1 MAPRKANCSFLIP
14 TLKLKIKERLFPFYT
29 LKLIAFYVPILYSNV
44 IHKFGNE
51 MIDVNSLE
59 RANKRKTRAMKI
71 LDELQLIQKWSTVG
85 DCYLVG
91 ATAYNLIVSPDI
103 DMETFSEEL
112 NPDKIMKEL
121 ASLINNKNV
130 LELKFKN
137 YMESDFQGFYF
148 KIIYLDNQEEWNIDM
163 WLFSNE
169 RQGALSKDLVPL
181 MKKALSNTTRQA
193 ILEIKEA
200 LLQENLIYS
209 SIYIYQAVLDYGVSN
224 VTDFLAWTKN
234 HNTNG
239 LIPWKPQ

>member
-71 LDELQLIQKWSTVG
+71 LDELQLIRKWSTVG

-234 HNTNG
+234 HNTNE

>member
-1 MAPRKANCSFLIP
+1 
-14 TLKLKIKERLFPFYT
+14 
-29 LKLIAFYVPILYSNV
+29 
-44 IHKFGNE
+44 

-59 RANKRKTRAMKI
+59 RANKRKTRAMQI

-137 YMESDFQGFYF
+137 YMDSDFQGFYF

-181 MKKALSNTTRQA
+181 MKKHYL
-193 ILEIKEA
+193 IL
-200 LLQENLIYS
+200 
-209 SIYIYQAVLDYGVSN
+209 LDKL
-224 VTDFLAWTKN
+224 FLKLRK
-234 HNTNG
+234 HYYKR
-239 LIPWKPQ
+239 I

>member
-1 MAPRKANCSFLIP
+1 
-14 TLKLKIKERLFPFYT
+14 
-29 LKLIAFYVPILYSNV
+29 
-44 IHKFGNE
+44 

-59 RANKRKTRAMKI
+59 RANKRKTRAMQI

-91 ATAYNLIVSPDI
+91 ATAYNAYNLIVSPDI

-137 YMESDFQGFYF
+137 YMDSDFQGFYF

-181 MKKALSNTTRQA
+181 MKKALSDTNRQA

-209 SIYIYQAVLDYGVSN
+209 SVYIYQAVLDYGVSN

>member
-1 MAPRKANCSFLIP
+1 M
-14 TLKLKIKERLFPFYT
+14 
-29 LKLIAFYVPILYSNV
+29 
-44 IHKFGNE
+44 
-51 MIDVNSLE
+51 NSLE

>member
-1 MAPRKANCSFLIP
+1 
-14 TLKLKIKERLFPFYT
+14 
-29 LKLIAFYVPILYSNV
+29 
-44 IHKFGNE
+44 
-51 MIDVNSLE
+51 MIDLNSLE
-59 RANKRKTRAMKI
+59 RANKRKTRAMQI

-137 YMESDFQGFYF
+137 YMDSDFQGFYF

-181 MKKALSNTTRQA
+181 MKKALSDTTRQA

-209 SIYIYQAVLDYGVSN
+209 SVYIYQAVLDYGVSN

>member
-1 MAPRKANCSFLIP
+1 
-14 TLKLKIKERLFPFYT
+14 
-29 LKLIAFYVPILYSNV
+29 
-44 IHKFGNE
+44 

-181 MKKALSNTTRQA
+181 MKKALSDTTRQA

-234 HNTNG
+234 HNTNE

>member
-1 MAPRKANCSFLIP
+1 M
-14 TLKLKIKERLFPFYT
+14 
-29 LKLIAFYVPILYSNV
+29 
-44 IHKFGNE
+44 
-51 MIDVNSLE
+51 NSLE
-59 RANKRKTRAMKI
+59 RANKRKTRAMQI

-137 YMESDFQGFYF
+137 YMDSDFQGFYF

-181 MKKALSNTTRQA
+181 MKKALSDTTRQA

-209 SIYIYQAVLDYGVSN
+209 SVYIYQAVLDYGVSN

>member
-1 MAPRKANCSFLIP
+1 
-14 TLKLKIKERLFPFYT
+14 
-29 LKLIAFYVPILYSNV
+29 
-44 IHKFGNE
+44 

-59 RANKRKTRAMKI
+59 RANKRKTRAMQI

-137 YMESDFQGFYF
+137 YMDSDFQGFYF

-181 MKKALSNTTRQA
+181 MKKALSDTTRQA

-209 SIYIYQAVLDYGVSN
+209 SVYIYQAVLDYGVSN

>member
-1 MAPRKANCSFLIP
+1 
-14 TLKLKIKERLFPFYT
+14 
-29 LKLIAFYVPILYSNV
+29 
-44 IHKFGNE
+44 

-59 RANKRKTRAMKI
+59 RANKRKTRAMQI

-137 YMESDFQGFYF
+137 YMDSDFQGFYF

-181 MKKALSNTTRQA
+181 MKKALSDTNRQA

-209 SIYIYQAVLDYGVSN
+209 SVYIYQAVLDYGVSN

>member
-1 MAPRKANCSFLIP
+1 
-14 TLKLKIKERLFPFYT
+14 
-29 LKLIAFYVPILYSNV
+29 
-44 IHKFGNE
+44 

-59 RANKRKTRAMKI
+59 RANKRKTRAMQI

-137 YMESDFQGFYF
+137 YMDSDFHGFYF

-181 MKKALSNTTRQA
+181 MKKALSDTTRQA

-209 SIYIYQAVLDYGVSN
+209 SVYIYQAVLDYGVSN